1 MMPQPGRVFVDGK
14 LVLNQTLESME
25 VQLVQRESRVG
36 RGHPSVAA

>member
-14 LVLNQTLESME
+14 LVNQTLESME
-25 VQLVQRESRVG
+25 VQPVQRESRVG